1 MHIQSITLRISE
13 MECNWS
19 VDKSKRVM
27 FCRSIMRPASL
38 QKERLEE
45 QLREHRLLQSDVDN
59 HRPSVESVAQ
69 SAQELVATA
78 SNARL
83 AKKIETKLRDVTTR

>member
-1 MHIQSITLRISE
+1 M
-13 MECNWS
+13 
-19 VDKSKRVM
+19 VM
-27 FCRSIMRPASL
+27 MFYRSLMRPASL

-59 HRPSVESVAQ
+59 HRPSVQSVAH

-83 AKKIETKLRDVTTR
+83 AKKIETKLRDVTSR

>member
-1 MHIQSITLRISE
+1 METDDGTLGEST
-13 MECNWS
+13 M
-19 VDKSKRVM
+19 VVM
-27 FCRSIMRPASL
+27 LCRSLMRPASL

>member
-1 MHIQSITLRISE
+1 M
-13 MECNWS
+13 
-19 VDKSKRVM
+19 VVM
-27 FCRSIMRPASL
+27 LCRSLTRPASL

-45 QLREHRLLQSDVDN
+45 QLREHRQLQLDVDN